1 MNNIKNK
8 IKNIKIEDILCLIII
23 ICPILDMLSF
33 VFRNTFSTSI
43 SPSTFLRPILPIAIF
58 IIVFFKNKIKKQ
70 MVIVSLVYGI
80 YAVIHLCIYK
90 QIMAGCSYGGVISEL
105 QYIINYTF
113 SIINLFLF
121 TYIFWKKDDSK
132 LNKAV
137 LITFGIYVL
146 SLYISIITGTSST
159 TYIEG
164 MGYKGLYE
172 SGNSLCAILSISLC
186 IILPLLRNKKMMPYV
201 VILTVLAGIF
211 LTTLVGTRTGL
222 FGFIIIILLYILS
235 ECFVAI
241 MKKVHI
247 DKKMIGYSMLVSV
260 LIITAVVAFGSQTF
274 ERREHLKEVQVSNTD
289 VDTGEER
296 HLSGDVTELKKQ
308 IEAGEITEEYMPK
321 EMQNAILRLYDYAKR
336 TNMENNDMRQ
346 QQLVYNI
353 YLVQEQKS
361 VPLLLFGNGYKAQ
374 FRELVMEMEIP
385 AFLFNF
391 GLFGF
396 MLYFVPFLGISVYG
410 LYFALRNIKRIDTKY
425 IMYLGGSFMA
435 IFLSFLSGYTFFNSS
450 CMIIITV
457 VNVLLINKILKLKEH
472 KQ

>member
-121 TYIFWKKDDSK
+121 TYIFWKKDDGK

-146 SLYISIITGTSST
+146 SLYISIITGTSSS

-172 SGNSLCAILSISLC
+172 SGVRMRWRN
-186 IILPLLRNKKMMPYV
+186 LL
-201 VILTVLAGIF
+201 
-211 LTTLVGTRTGL
+211 
-222 FGFIIIILLYILS
+222 
-235 ECFVAI
+235 
-241 MKKVHI
+241 
-247 DKKMIGYSMLVSV
+247 D
-260 LIITAVVAFGSQTF
+260 
-274 ERREHLKEVQVSNTD
+274 
-289 VDTGEER
+289 
-296 HLSGDVTELKKQ
+296 
-308 IEAGEITEEYMPK
+308 
-321 EMQNAILRLYDYAKR
+321 
-336 TNMENNDMRQ
+336 
-346 QQLVYNI
+346 
-353 YLVQEQKS
+353 
-361 VPLLLFGNGYKAQ
+361 
-374 FRELVMEMEIP
+374 
-385 AFLFNF
+385 
-391 GLFGF
+391 
-396 MLYFVPFLGISVYG
+396 
-410 LYFALRNIKRIDTKY
+410 
-425 IMYLGGSFMA
+425 
-435 IFLSFLSGYTFFNSS
+435 
-450 CMIIITV
+450 
-457 VNVLLINKILKLKEH
+457 
-472 KQ
+472 